1 MMLNLFLL
9 KSADLVKVECWSKN
23 LGNIEVREF
32 HGDSAQSAI
41 WRGLPFIVAGKRAEI
56 QAWLRAQDE
65 LADEVLSNCSY
76 FWILTDNVEIDHTLL
91 PLDRVAVLDWNAE
104 EQQFVRNALS
114 MLDRLPRLAGLSND
128 MRHLREEIVRL
139 GGVPMGPSY
148 PVLILGESGSGK
160 EEVSQSLVIESKLPK
175 PPGLHCLSGASLNLD
190 PGMALT
196 ELFGIAPQTA
206 SDVKARPG
214 LLELYSKGA
223 LFIDDFDTAPRNV
236 QEQLLR
242 ITATQKG
249 QPAKFRRVGGDV
261 DMETNAWLLFATNA
275 DIERM
280 LDVRQLRPDFLY
292 RFEDR
297 VLVIPPLRDRP
308 ADLPSI
314 ICHVWSE
321 LVKESQASLPKDKAS
336 SLADRVLSWNSV
348 RYIYSRK
355 LRWEGN
361 VRELAALL
369 RLVASMVSMPQ
380 HREHATGALIE
391 QILARGVNSKQ
402 WFIRVAK
409 SGLLTNAPTT
419 RTGSLIAEILANDA
433 APAAENGLLRSVLE
447 IKERLGPRWA
457 ELRQLA
463 VQRAPSDAE
472 GVLHS
477 FSRYLVHA
485 LRSGSTC
492 VPDAMELGGVKE
504 TQARKHLMW
513 LAKESI
519 FLSKQQGL
527 NRNSKILFEPGRYFL
542 QDTPVPQS

>member
-1 MMLNLFLL
+1 
-9 KSADLVKVECWSKN
+9 VKVERWRES
-23 LGNIEVREF
+23 LGRIEIREF
-32 HGDSAQSAI
+32 SHESSPSAV
-41 WRGLPFIVAGKRAEI
+41 WRGQPFIVAGQRDDIRK
-56 QAWLRAQDE
+56 WLQLQDE
-65 LADEVLSNCSY
+65 YSTEVLCNFSY
-76 FWILTDNVEIDHTLL
+76 FWVLTDDVQIDHPLL
-91 PLDRVAVLDWNAE
+91 PVDRVAVLDWNAE

-114 MLDRLPRLAGLSND
+114 TLERFPRLAGLSND

-139 GGVPMGPSY
+139 GSGTRGPSY

-160 EEVSQSLVIESKLPK
+160 EEVSQSLVVESKLPK

-196 ELFGIAPQTA
+196 ELFGIAPETA
-206 SDVKARPG
+206 SDVKGRPG

-249 QPAKFRRVGGDV
+249 QPAKFRRVGGDA
-261 DMETNAWLLFATNA
+261 DLETNAWLLFATNA

-314 ICHVWSE
+314 TYHVWSE
-321 LVKESQASLPKDKAS
+321 LVKEAQASLPKDTVS
-336 SLADRVLSWNSV
+336 PLGDRVLLWNSV

-369 RLVASMVSMPQ
+369 RLVASMVRMPQ

-409 SGLLTNAPTT
+409 SGLLTNAPSA
-419 RTGSLIAEILANDA
+419 RTGSLVAEILANDA
-433 APAAENGLLRSVLE
+433 APAAESGLSRNALE

-457 ELRQLA
+457 ELQQLA
-463 VQRAPSDAE
+463 AQQAPTDAE
-472 GVLHS
+472 RVLRS
-477 FSRYLVHA
+477 FTRYLLHA

-492 VPDAMELGGVKE
+492 IPDAMELGAVKE

-513 LAKESI
+513 LAKEST
-519 FLSKQQGL
+519 FLSKPKGL
-527 NRNSKILFEPGRYFL
+527 KRNSKIFYELGKYFL
-542 QDTPVPQS
+542 RGTSELGS

>member
-1 MMLNLFLL
+1 MTLNLFLL
-9 KSADLVKVECWSKN
+9 KSADPLKVEHWSKN
-23 LGNIEVREF
+23 LGSIEVTEF
-32 HGDSAQSAI
+32 RLDPSHSAV
-41 WRGLPFIVAGKRAEI
+41 WRGQPFIVAGERAEI
-56 QAWLRAQDE
+56 QGWLEAQDE
-65 LADEVLSNCSY
+65 LAAAVLANCSY
-76 FWILTDNVEIDHTLL
+76 FWILTDNVEIDHALL
-91 PLDRVAVLDWNAE
+91 PLDRVSVLDWNAE

-114 MLDRLPRLAGLSND
+114 TLERFPRLAGLSND

-139 GGVPMGPSY
+139 GTGRRGPSY
-148 PVLILGESGSGK
+148 PVLILGESGAGK
-160 EEVSQSLVIESKLPK
+160 EEVSQSLVAESQLPK
-175 PPGLHCLSGASLNLD
+175 TPGLHCLSGASLNLD

-206 SDVKARPG
+206 SDVKGRPG
-214 LLELYSKGA
+214 LLEIYSKGA

-249 QPAKFRRVGGDV
+249 QAAKFRRVGGDV
-261 DMETNAWLLFATNA
+261 DLETNAWLLFATNA

-308 ADLPSI
+308 SDLPSI
-314 ICHVWSE
+314 TYYVWSE
-321 LVKESQASLPKDKAS
+321 LVKESQASLPEGTVS
-336 SLADRVLSWNSV
+336 PLGDRVLLWSSV

-369 RLVASMVSMPQ
+369 RLVASMVRMPQ

-391 QILARGVNSKQ
+391 QILARGINSKQ

-409 SGLLTNAPTT
+409 SGLLTNAPSA
-419 RTGSLIAEILANDA
+419 RTGRLVAEILANDA
-433 APAAENGLLRSVLE
+433 APAAESGLSRSALE

-457 ELRQLA
+457 ELQQLA
-463 VQRAPSDAE
+463 AQQAPTDAE
-472 GVLHS
+472 RVLRS
-477 FSRYLVHA
+477 FTRYLVHA

-492 VPDAMELGGVKE
+492 IPDAMELGGVKE

-513 LAKESI
+513 LAKEST
-519 FLSKQQGL
+519 FLSKPKGRK
-527 NRNSKILFEPGRYFL
+527 RNSKIFYELGRYLLRGTSEPG
-542 QDTPVPQS
+542 S